1 MTRRMVL
8 MYKYAQSVSSKT
20 VHVTSI
26 QPDKIVRLFWDLFVC
41 VARIVFEQTTMQ
53 ATLNLPMKYEY

>member
-20 VHVTSI
+20 VHVTSLH
-26 QPDKIVRLFWDLFVC
+26 PDKIVRLFWDLFVC
-41 VARIVFEQTTMQ
+41 VARVVFEQITM
-53 ATLNLPMKYEY
+53 